1 LSGLST
7 IKGPGSGERHGP
19 ASPASGSTSP
29 HGDAASH
36 LPSILP
42 ILLGSALLAG
52 TLGGWLS
59 LSHGEPP
66 IATIEPVATAQFTD
80 AAATLTPDGRQ
91 AAEKDER
98 QCHAPIYFI
107 TAVTPNNAAGGT
119 VTFHTSSYRS
129 PPFHVGDVPVRI
141 ALPNPHPESGGL
153 DPLVVEGDAQGLI
166 VSLFPTATM
175 TPVNG
180 STSVTVRWP
189 ANPPCK

>member
-7 IKGPGSGERHGP
+7 IKGPGGGERHVHP
-19 ASPASGSTSP
+19 SPASGSTSP
-29 HGDAASH
+29 NGEATSH
-36 LPSILP
+36 FIPV
-42 ILLGSALLAG
+42 LLGGALLVG
-52 TLGGWLS
+52 VLGGWLA
-59 LSHGEPP
+59 LSNSKPQA
-66 IATIEPVATAQFTD
+66 ATIAQVPVAQFTD
-80 AAATLTPDGRQ
+80 AAKTLTPDGQ
-91 AAEKDER
+91 QKAQTEQR

-107 TAVTPNNAAGGT
+107 TAVTPGNAAGGT

-129 PPFHVGDVPVRI
+129 PPFHVSDVPVRI
-141 ALPNPHPESGGL
+141 AVPNPHPEGGGL

-180 STSVTVRWP
+180 SAFVTVRWP